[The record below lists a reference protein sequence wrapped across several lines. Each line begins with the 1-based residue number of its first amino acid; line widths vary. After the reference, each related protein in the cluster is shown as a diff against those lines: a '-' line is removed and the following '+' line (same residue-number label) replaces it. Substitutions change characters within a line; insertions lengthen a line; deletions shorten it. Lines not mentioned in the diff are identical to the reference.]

1 MGKRQ
6 IRSQEKHSE
15 GRKVPYRSEFL
26 EGQDESSGLFAW
38 ESRRQGDDSECFFP
52 ILLQGFFSAEEGGIH
67 ESTSSRGTDPVSG
80 LRYTAFHGVFSLPLF
95 GGLSYNAIYDKNYAK

>member
-15 GRKVPYRSEFL
+15 GRKIPYRSEFL

-38 ESRRQGDDSECFFP
+38 KKRRQGDDSGCFLA
-52 ILLQGFFSAEEGGIH
+52 ILLQVFFSAEEGG
-67 ESTSSRGTDPVSG
+67 SMRVPYAVKCG
-80 LRYTAFHGVFSLPLF
+80 LWDTAFHGVFSLPLF
-95 GGLSYNAIYDKNYAK
+95 GGLSYN

>member
-15 GRKVPYRSEFL
+15 GRKIPYRSEFL

-38 ESRRQGDDSECFFP
+38 ENIRQGGD
-52 ILLQGFFSAEEGGIH
+52 AEEGMH
-67 ESTSSRGTDPVSG
+67 ESTSSR
-80 LRYTAFHGVFSLPLF
+80 
-95 GGLSYNAIYDKNYAK
+95 

>member
-6 IRSQEKHSE
+6 IRLQEKHFE
-15 GRKVPYRSEFL
+15 GRKSPYRSEFL

-38 ESRRQGDDSECFFP
+38 EKRRQGDDSGCFLA
-52 ILLQGFFSAEEGGIH
+52 ILLQGFFSAEEG
-67 ESTSSRGTDPVSG
+67 ESMRVPYAVKCG
-80 LRYTAFHGVFSLPLF
+80 LRDTAFHGVFSLPLF

>member
-15 GRKVPYRSEFL
+15 GRKIPYRSEFL

-38 ESRRQGDDSECFFP
+38 EKRRLRDDSGYFWA
-52 ILLQGFFSAEEGGIH
+52 ILLQGFFSAEEGGYM
-67 ESTSSRGTDPVSG
+67 RVPYAVKCG
-80 LRYTAFHGVFSLPLF
+80 LRDTAFHGVFSLPLF